1 MQPAGAA
8 SGVNE
13 SKAVCKG
20 DQRERRWPRKT
31 KPVRDSTSQP
41 GAGESDRR
49 THHAAGRTRQRL
61 AQGDQ
66 IGIALLMD
74 PLPTVHVLLVEVA
87 KVSDWA
93 AERGQAQPRGDP
105 QNLQD

>member
-1 MQPAGAA
+1 MQPSGAA
-8 SGVNE
+8 CGVNE

-20 DQRERRWPRKT
+20 DQRQRRWPRKT
-31 KPVRDSTSQP
+31 KPVRDSTSQS

-49 THHAAGRTRQRL
+49 THHAAGRSSQRL
-61 AQGDQ
+61 VQFDQ

-74 PLPTVHVLLVEVA
+74 PLPPVHVFLVEVA

-93 AERGQAQPRGDP
+93 SERGQAQPRGGP
-105 QNLQD
+105 KNLQD